1 MKILRD
7 LIEASRQKDHP
18 VTEVLTGAYWTG
30 VTSRHCGLD
39 STFRDEGHPHA
50 RGVKDLGR
58 LTEKSSWDL
67 AHYALSDYAMEASIG
82 MAALNSM
89 IAVEEENV
97 VEKNAAE
104 ILLEKGAGKNI
115 AIVGHFPFI
124 PALQWVARTLWV
136 LEQRQK
142 EGDLPAEKAEEILPQ
157 SDVVGITGTA
167 FITQTLDDLLKW
179 AAGKFI
185 VLIGPTTPLT
195 PLLFEYGVQVL
206 SGTQVVDPEETF
218 RCISQ
223 GATFREVRGIRRVT
237 MVKK

>member
-1 MKILRD
+1 MQILKD
-7 LIEASRQKDHP
+7 LIEAFREKDHP
-18 VTEVLTGAYWTG
+18 VTEILTGAYWTG
-30 VTSRHCGLD
+30 VISRHCGLA

-50 RGVKDLGR
+50 QGIRDLGR

-104 ILLEKGAGKNI
+104 ILLEKGAGKNVT
-115 AIVGHFPFI
+115 IVGHFPFI
-124 PALQWVARTLWV
+124 PALQRAARTSGCLNSGK
-136 LEQRQK
+136 RK
-142 EGDLPAEKAEEILPQ
+142 GISLPKRPPRFSPKATSWASPEPL
-157 SDVVGITGTA
+157 
-167 FITQTLDDLLKW
+167 FITQTMDDLLKW

-195 PLLFEYGVQVL
+195 PLLFDYGVQVL

-223 GATFREVRGIRRVT
+223 GATFREVRGVRRVT
-237 MVKK
+237 MVKN